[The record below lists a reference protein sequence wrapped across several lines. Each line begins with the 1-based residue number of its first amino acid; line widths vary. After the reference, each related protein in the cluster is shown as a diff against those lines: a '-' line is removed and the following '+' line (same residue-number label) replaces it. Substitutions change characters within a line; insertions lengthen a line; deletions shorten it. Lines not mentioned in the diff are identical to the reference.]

1 MSFADLL
8 TLGTAKTCKTKFIK
22 PTIAYERGKSMKT
35 KFTSE
40 TSRILIRRAF
50 LLIMT
55 ALSLQMSAAFGA
67 TTTWTDGI
75 DSWFVSADWSSGKPD
90 SATDAQINNG
100 GTAQIYTDFPMANA
114 LSLTLGLNAGDSG
127 AVEVSPGFGDL
138 DVVEAIFVGKGGVGK
153 LTITQGTVNSAS
165 ASIASLAGELWVSS
179 GSATVDG
186 GGSSWII
193 SGEADVGGT
202 TSATGLLTVINSGT
216 VTAANVHVWDSGTLT
231 GNGTISTTNETTV
244 DGTLAP
250 KGGGT
255 ALTIGGNL
263 SLTSGATHGTTQC
276 NVTPQDP
283 STTPQVSVSAQV
295 SLGGLLLVTMSGD
308 FSSAPTRFTLLSAN
322 SVAVGHPTF
331 DFTSITYPT
340 GHCWHPAITYDSTNH
355 FHVYLDRVYD
365 CT

>member
-1 MSFADLL
+1 
-8 TLGTAKTCKTKFIK
+8 
-22 PTIAYERGKSMKT
+22 MKT

-67 TTTWTDGI
+67 TTSWTDGI

-90 SATDAQINNG
+90 STTDAQINNG

-138 DVVEAIFVGKGGVGK
+138 DVVEAIFVGKGGAGK
-153 LTITQGTVNSAS
+153 LTITQGAVNSAS

-186 GGSSWII
+186 GASSWII

-202 TSATGLLTVINSGT
+202 TSATGGTGLLTVINSGT
-216 VTAANVHVWDSGTLT
+216 VTAANVHVWNSGTLT
-231 GNGTISTTNETTV
+231 GNGTVSTTNGTTV
-244 DGTLAP
+244 DGTVSP

-255 ALTIGGNL
+255 TLTIGGA
-263 SLTSGATHGTTQC
+263 LTFSGTAATMQC

-283 STTPQVSVSAQV
+283 STTPQVSVSGTV
-295 SLGGLLLVTMSGD
+295 SLGGHLLVTMTGD
-308 FSSAPTRFTLLSAN
+308 FSSAPTRFTLLY
-322 SVAVGHPTF
+322 AVSFDQNHRKF
-331 DFTSITYPT
+331 DFTSITYAP
-340 GHCWHPAITYDSTNH
+340 GGCWAPQITYDYTGGH
-355 FHVYLDRVYD
+355 VHVYLDRVYT
-365 CT
+365 CN